1 MDGHM
6 FTWNYRKQSL
16 LIERINHDGGPAVE
30 PVLRKGA
37 IGLVASNPF
46 CGRFAETDELTI
58 AMEAL
63 RPIANEM
70 ADELSSALGGMS
82 KIETFGKGSVVGS
95 SGELEHAAIWHAPGG
110 AAVRNALGGAK
121 AQVPAAKKM
130 GNLGAVLDIP
140 LHYIHAS
147 MVRSH
152 YDVMPFSIADAP
164 KPDELLFILVMSTGG
179 RVHSRIGGLTK
190 DEAIKDNGLC

>member
-1 MDGHM
+1 M
-6 FTWNYRKQSL
+6 FTWNTRKRSL
-16 LIERINHDGGPAVE
+16 LIERINHDGGPSVDPA
-30 PVLRKGA
+30 LRKGA
-37 IGLVASNPF
+37 VGLIVGNPF
-46 CGRFAETDELTI
+46 CHRFAETDELI
-58 AMEAL
+58 VAMDAL

-70 ADELSSALGGMS
+70 AEELCSALGGMS
-82 KIETFGKGSVVGS
+82 EIETFGKGSVVGT

-110 AAVRNALGGAK
+110 AAVRNVLGGAK

-140 LHYIHAS
+140 LHYVHAS

-152 YDVMPFSIADAP
+152 YDVMPFSVADAP
-164 KPDELLFILVMSTGG
+164 KPDELLFILTMSTGG

-190 DEAIKDNGLC
+190 DEVKKDNGLC